1 MRLTGS
7 KDAQFVRAGPDLR
20 LRNLFICPRSGPGT
34 SPRRSCTH
42 SGREQQPGE
51 LTRGKALALLRRYTL
66 LLGEGGWFG
75 AGANR
80 EKGFLLPKGPALAFA
95 RFQLRAW
102 EGERRAGAATM
113 GLGAPYPPIRPT
125 FINWVGRTTREV
137 RGKCREPGKALY
149 PSVPRKPHY
158 YSQKSQSYRLLCTKT
173 TNPWRDI
180 SARHR
185 ALQQCAA

>member
-34 SPRRSCTH
+34 SPGKSCTH
-42 SGREQQPGE
+42 SGREQQSGE

-102 EGERRAGAATM
+102 KGERRAGAATM

-125 FINWVGRTTREV
+125 FINWVGRPRPESCGHFSMRHIPCAIV
-137 RGKCREPGKALY
+137 RRPEYTAARSGLLPLPPAEWPRRFLY
-149 PSVPRKPHY
+149 RGESRNSHAPY
-158 YSQKSQSYRLLCTKT
+158 Y
-173 TNPWRDI
+173 I
-180 SARHR
+180 
-185 ALQQCAA
+185 

>member
-34 SPRRSCTH
+34 SPGRSCTH

-51 LTRGKALALLRRYTL
+51 LTRGKTLALLRRYTL
-66 LLGEGGWFG
+66 LLGEGEWFG

-80 EKGFLLPKGPALAFA
+80 EKGFLLPKGPTLAFA

-125 FINWVGRTTREV
+125 FINWVGRTTREAAGIPES
-137 RGKCREPGKALY
+137 RGNSCG
-149 PSVPRKPHY
+149 
-158 YSQKSQSYRLLCTKT
+158 CTGL
-173 TNPWRDI
+173 WW
-180 SARHR
+180 
-185 ALQQCAA
+185 

>member
-1 MRLTGS
+1 MLHHGGFGEARGLVFWLIVAGNGQSGGPDKSCLRPFRVFRSSSVT
-7 KDAQFVRAGPDLR
+7 VPGPDLR

-34 SPRRSCTH
+34 SPGRSCTH

-102 EGERRAGAATM
+102 KGERRAGAATM

-125 FINWVGRTTREV
+125 FINWVGRTTREAAGIPES
-137 RGKCREPGKALY
+137 RGNSRG
-149 PSVPRKPHY
+149 
-158 YSQKSQSYRLLCTKT
+158 CTGL
-173 TNPWRDI
+173 WW
-180 SARHR
+180 
-185 ALQQCAA
+185 

>member
-20 LRNLFICPRSGPGT
+20 LRNLFIYPRSGPGT
-34 SPRRSCTH
+34 SPGKSYTH

-51 LTRGKALALLRRYTL
+51 LTRGKAHALLRRYTL

-137 RGKCREPGKALY
+137 RGKCREQGKALY
-149 PSVPRKPHY
+149 PSVPRKLHY
-158 YSQKSQSYRLLCTKT
+158 YSQKSQSYRLLCTQT
-173 TNPWRDI
+173 TNPWWDI

-185 ALQQCAA
+185 ALQPCAA